1 MDIDLRNAFA
11 HVCTGLSFMQDSDCA
26 MTCQGADVRFSRQR
40 PRTRC
45 GAGAC
50 FSIFATVL
58 VSSPSCKRHKYW
70 KIGQSISWYQVKIS
84 QAIQVFES
92 QRFSAAKQR
101 IIGQKSWRLSS
112 EDRHN
117 EVWILQMS
125 SGATENELAT
135 ARPEEAS
142 ILLIPL
148 LGKWV
153 LCRVVSCCV
162 VVGQYLSPMELPELS
177 SFVSKTNVPTPSVRW
192 ELKQFWS
199 KHRLSEKLH
208 QVQDSPYGQA
218 VFVGPALVW
227 KSNY

>member
-1 MDIDLRNAFA
+1 MRLHMFA
-11 HVCTGLSFMQDSDCA
+11 QACPSCKTLTA
-26 MTCQGADVRFSRQR
+26 PWRAKEIQGADVRFSRQR

-153 LCRVVSCCV
+153 LCRVVSWLGNTWAQWNCRNS
-162 VVGQYLSPMELPELS
+162 QALSPKQMLP
-177 SFVSKTNVPTPSVRW
+177 PPQSV
-192 ELKQFWS
+192 E
-199 KHRLSEKLH
+199 
-208 QVQDSPYGQA
+208 
-218 VFVGPALVW
+218 
-227 KSNY
+227 N